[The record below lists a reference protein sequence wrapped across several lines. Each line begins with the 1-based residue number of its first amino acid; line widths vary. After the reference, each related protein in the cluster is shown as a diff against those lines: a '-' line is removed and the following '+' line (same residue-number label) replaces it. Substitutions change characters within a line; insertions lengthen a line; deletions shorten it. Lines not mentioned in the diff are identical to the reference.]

1 MKCEVEVLTP
11 TERRLRVEVPAE
23 RVGKAFARIYR
34 QVGRQ
39 AKVRG
44 FRAGK
49 IPQHILR
56 GLYGTEVQAQAL
68 SELVE
73 ESLAGAMEEHG
84 LEPVSEPRLET
95 GELDEAQPFAF
106 SAVVEVKPD
115 IELKNYRAV
124 PVERVRTNL
133 GDEEVDRTLEELQDR
148 NAQLEPVEGRDRV
161 EDGDYVF
168 IDFAGSVDGEPFP
181 GGTADNYPVDV
192 GAGKAMPEFERGL
205 VGMERGV
212 SGTIAVDFPADLR
225 DERLAGKTA
234 DFEVTVRD
242 IRKKALPPLDDE
254 FARDYGECD
263 SLEELRENVRSQL
276 QGEIDAFQDRQLKDR
291 IVERLME
298 DHTIEVSPS
307 MVDRELSY
315 LMRRA
320 GSQRGLS
327 GADAPEPTTD
337 ELREELR
344 PEAERRVKMML
355 LVERIAEAEGITASE
370 DDVDGRIEAL
380 ARASGGQAAEVRRQ
394 YGQDWARATLRSQI
408 VSEKTLDFLLREA
421 EVTVVEP
428 QVEPPEKG

>member
-11 TERRLRVEVPAE
+11 TERRLRVDVPAD

-44 FRAGK
+44 FRSGK

-56 GLYGTEVQAQAL
+56 GLYGTEIQAQAL

-73 ESLAGAMEEHG
+73 EALAGAMKDEG

-95 GELDEAQPFAF
+95 GELDEAKPFAF
-106 SAVVEVKPD
+106 TAVIEVKPD
-115 IELKNYRAV
+115 IELKDYRAV
-124 PVERVRTNL
+124 PIERVRADV
-133 GDEEVDRTLEELQDR
+133 GDEDLERALKELQNR
-148 NAQLEPVEGRDRV
+148 NAQVEPMEGRDRV

-168 IDFAGSVDGEPFP
+168 IDFSGSVGGQPFP
-181 GGTADNYPVDV
+181 GNTAENYPVEV
-192 GAGKAMPEFERGL
+192 GAGTAMPEFEQGL

-212 SGTIAVDFPADLR
+212 ARTIAVNFPADLQ

-234 DFEVTVRD
+234 DFEVTVKD
-242 IRKKALPPLDDE
+242 IRNKILPPLDDE

-263 SLEELRENVRSQL
+263 SLEELRGKLRSEL
-276 QGEIDAFQDRQLKDR
+276 QSEIEAFQDRQLKDQ

-298 DHTIEVSPS
+298 EHTFEVSTS

-320 GSQRGLS
+320 GSQRQSS
-327 GADAPEPTTD
+327 GPDAPEPTTD
-337 ELREELR
+337 ELREELT
-344 PEAERRVKMML
+344 PQAERRVKMML
-355 LVERIAEAEGITASE
+355 LVDRIAVAEGITASE
-370 DDVDGRIEAL
+370 EEVDGRIEAM
-380 ARASGGQAAEVRRQ
+380 ARASGEQAAAVRRQ
-394 YGQDWARATLRSQI
+394 YGQDWARATMRSQL
-408 VSEKTLDFLLREA
+408 VSEKTLDFLLQEA
-421 EVTVVEP
+421 AVTVVD
-428 QVEPPEKG
+428 PPEKG

>member
-49 IPQHILR
+49 IPQHMLR
-56 GLYGTEVQAQAL
+56 GLYGTEIQAQAL

-95 GELDEAQPFAF
+95 GELDEARPFAF
-106 SAVVEVKPD
+106 TAVIEVKPD
-115 IELKNYRAV
+115 IDLKDYRAV
-124 PVERVRTNL
+124 PVERVRADVE
-133 GDEEVDRTLEELQDR
+133 DEHVERALEDLQDR

-168 IDFAGSVDGEPFP
+168 IDFSGSVDGEPFP
-181 GGTADNYPVDV
+181 GSAAESYPVEV
-192 GAGKAMPEFERGL
+192 GAGRAMPEFERGL
-205 VGMERGV
+205 VGMERGAP
-212 SGTIAVDFPADLR
+212 GTIAVNFPADLG

-234 DFEVTVRD
+234 DFEVTVKD
-242 IRKKALPPLDDE
+242 IRNKVLPALDDE
-254 FARDYGECD
+254 FARDYGECETLD
-263 SLEELRENVRSQL
+263 ELREKVRSEL
-276 QGEIDAFQDRQLKDR
+276 RSEIEAFQDRQLKDR

-298 DHTIEVSPS
+298 EHDFEVSPS

-315 LMRRA
+315 LARRA
-320 GSQRGLS
+320 ASAREP
-327 GADAPEPTTD
+327 DAPEPTTD
-337 ELREELR
+337 ELREELK
-344 PEAERRVKMML
+344 PQAERRVKTML
-355 LVERIAEAEGITASE
+355 LIERIAAAEGITASE
-370 DDVDGRIEAL
+370 EEVDGRIEAV
-380 ARASGGQAAEVRRQ
+380 ARASGDQAAAVRRQ
-394 YGQDWARATLRSQI
+394 YGQDWARATLRTQL

-428 QVEPPEKG
+428 PQNG

>member
-49 IPQHILR
+49 IPAHILR
-56 GLYGTEVQAQAL
+56 GLYGTEIQARAL

-84 LEPVSEPRLET
+84 LEPVSEPRLEP

-124 PVERVRTNL
+124 PVERVRADL
-133 GDEEVDRTLEELQDR
+133 GDEEVERALEELQDR

-168 IDFAGSVDGEPFP
+168 IDFSGSVDGEPFP

-212 SGTIAVDFPADLR
+212 SGTIAVSFPADLQ

-242 IRKKALPPLDDE
+242 IRKKVLPPLDDE

-276 QGEIDAFQDRQLKDR
+276 RSEIEAFQDRQLKDR
-291 IVERLME
+291 IVERLMD
-298 DHTIEVSPS
+298 DHAFEVSPS

-320 GSQRGLS
+320 GSQRGPS
-327 GADAPEPTTD
+327 GEDAPEPTTD

-344 PEAERRVKMML
+344 PQAERRVKMML
-355 LVERIAEAEGITASE
+355 LVERIAAAEGITASE
-370 DDVDGRIEAL
+370 EDVDGRVEAL

-421 EVTVVEP
+421 EVTVVD
-428 QVEPPEKG
+428 PPEKG

>member
-11 TERRLRVEVPAE
+11 TQRKLRLEVPAD

-56 GLYGTEVQAQAL
+56 GLYGTEIQAQAL

-73 ESLAGAMEEHG
+73 ESLAGAVKEQG

-95 GELDEAQPFAF
+95 GELDEGLPFAF
-106 SAVVEVKPD
+106 TAVIEVKPD
-115 IELKNYRAV
+115 IELKKYHAV
-124 PVERVRTNL
+124 PVERVRADVE
-133 GDEEVDRTLEELQDR
+133 DEDLERALKELQDR

-168 IDFAGSVDGEPFP
+168 IDFSGSVDGEAFP
-181 GGTADNYPVDV
+181 GGTAESYPVEV
-192 GAGKAMPEFERGL
+192 GAGKALPEFERGL
-205 VGMERGV
+205 VGMERGAP
-212 SGTIAVDFPADLR
+212 GTIAVEFPAEMG

-234 DFEVTVRD
+234 DFEVTVKE
-242 IRKKALPPLDDE
+242 IRNKVLPALDDE
-254 FARDYGECD
+254 FARDYGECET
-263 SLEELRENVRSQL
+263 LEELREKLRSEL
-276 QGEIDAFQDRQLKDR
+276 RSEIEAFQDRQLKDR

-298 DHTIEVSPS
+298 GHDFEVSPS

-315 LMRRA
+315 LARRA
-320 GSQRGLS
+320 ASQREMS
-327 GADAPEPTTD
+327 APDAPEPTTD

-355 LVERIAEAEGITASE
+355 LIERIAAAEGITASE
-370 DDVDGRIEAL
+370 EEVNGRVEAV
-380 ARASGGQAAEVRRQ
+380 ARASGDQAAAVRRQ
-394 YGQDWARATLRSQI
+394 YGQDWARATLRSQL

-428 QVEPPEKG
+428 PENG